1 MEVQTVIDALGT
13 GLQQACNFLD
23 SRVVRD
29 AEKGPS
35 PYSGLDEFIAEAEW
49 L

>member
-1 MEVQTVIDALGT
+1 MIDALGT